1 MPPGIQPCPHYKHL
15 AAVLDFR
22 RMEPN
27 TSSASLE
34 RFAQLVRE
42 RAYREG
48 RFVLSSGKTSSFY
61 INGKMVTLHPE
72 GLNLA
77 SRLILERLHPE
88 AAAIGGLTM
97 GADPIIGAVVALS
110 WEIGRNVSGFMV
122 RKEPKGHGTQSLVE
136 GPLEPGTK
144 VCVIE
149 DTTTTGA
156 SLLKAI
162 GAAEAA
168 GAEVVQVITLVD
180 REEGGGDALR
190 EKGYRFDA
198 LLTLKQLRA
207 G

>member
-1 MPPGIQPCPHYKHL
+1 
-15 AAVLDFR
+15 
-22 RMEPN
+22 MESKT
-27 TSSASLE
+27 TSAHIE

-48 RFVLSSGKTSSFY
+48 HFVLSSGKTSSFY

-77 SRLILERLHPE
+77 ARLVLERLHPD
-88 AAAIGGLTM
+88 ATAIGGLTM

-110 WEIGRNVSGFMV
+110 WETGRNVNGFMV

-180 REEGGGDALR
+180 REEGGGAALR

-198 LLTLKQLRA
+198 LLTLSQLR
-207 G
+207 GG